1 MNDDREVPYSGADK
15 GGNRHFMSRIQPVLT
30 ADSATLAAF
39 ETIIDVRSPG
49 EFALDHVP
57 GAINLP
63 VLTDAERAEVGT
75 IYVQDSR
82 LRANRIG
89 AAYVARNIARY
100 LENELADRPQTFAPL
115 VYCWRGARR
124 RGACVNPPGA

>member
-1 MNDDREVPYSGADK
+1 MA
-15 GGNRHFMSRIQPVLT
+15 RIQELDA
-30 ADSATLAAF
+30 ADPQSLAAF

-63 VLTDAERAEVGT
+63 VLSDAERAEVGT
-75 IYVQDSR
+75 IYVQGSR

-89 AAYVARNIARY
+89 AAYVARNIAGH
-100 LENELADRPQTFAPL
+100 LDTALADKVLEFAPL
-115 VYCWRGARR
+115 VYCWRGGQRSNSMATILS
-124 RGACVNPPGA
+124 